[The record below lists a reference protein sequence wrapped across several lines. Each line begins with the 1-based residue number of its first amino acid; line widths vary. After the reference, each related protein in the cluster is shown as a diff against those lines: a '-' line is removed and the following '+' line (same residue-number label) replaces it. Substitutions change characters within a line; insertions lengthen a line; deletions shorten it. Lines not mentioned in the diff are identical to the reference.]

1 MRDLNTV
8 DLDEYLIENK
18 DASFILKIRSDN
30 YLDMNVLN
38 NDLAIVERTTNA
50 KDGEIILVPKD
61 GAWILKYKTFN
72 DLNYSAK
79 LRGIIREY

>member
-38 NDLAIVERTTNA
+38 NDLAIVERGVNA
-50 KDGEIILVPKD
+50 KDGEIILVPNE
-61 GAWILKYKTFN
+61 GAWTLKYKTFS

>member
-1 MRDLNTV
+1 MRDLSDVN
-8 DLDEYLIENK
+8 LDDYLINNK
-18 DASFILKIRSDN
+18 DASFILQIRSDS
-30 YLDMNVLN
+30 YKDMNVLH
-38 NDLAIVERTTNA
+38 NDLAIVERATNA

>member
-38 NDLAIVERTTNA
+38 NDLAIVERGVNA
-50 KDGEIILVPKD
+50 KDGEIILVPNE
-61 GAWILKYKTFN
+61 GAWTLKYKTFN

>member
-1 MRDLNTV
+1 MRDLSDVN
-8 DLDEYLIENK
+8 LDDYLINNK
-18 DASFILKIRSDN
+18 DASFILQICSDS
-30 YLDMNVLN
+30 YKDMNVLH
-38 NDLAIVERTTNA
+38 NDLAIVERSTNA
-50 KDGEIILVPKD
+50 KDGEIILLPKD

>member
-1 MRDLNTV
+1 MRDLSNV

-18 DASFILKIRSDN
+18 DASFILQIRSDS
-30 YLDMNVLN
+30 YKDMNVLH
-38 NDLAIVERTTNA
+38 NDLAIVERGVNA
-50 KDGEIILVPKD
+50 KDGEIILVPNE
-61 GAWILKYKTFN
+61 GAWTLKYKTFA